1 MRFGLPGPLITPI
14 NRLDII
20 IIAIGERA
28 TETEKLLLSQLKTIR
43 TNYFVFCFAPVIRCT
58 ATLCSLSTG
67 PLPLLLMMML
77 LLWLILLLFSVR
89 IGVFTDV
96 SYYYWYNCNCWLLM
110 LPFLSLAL
118 LLFSF
123 FLVRQM
129 WVIVHLPSAFILFY
143 FFCSS
148 IPRCTQVCLI
158 LKTGYQTHN
167 NVPPFIR

>member
-43 TNYFVFCFAPVIRCT
+43 TNYYVFCFAPVIRCT

-67 PLPLLLMMML
+67 PMPLLLMMML

-110 LPFLSLAL
+110 LPFSVFGTAGEHIFLCSPNVSDCPFAL
-118 LLFSF
+118 
-123 FLVRQM
+123 R
-129 WVIVHLPSAFILFY
+129 VHFIL

-167 NVPPFIR
+167 HVPPFIR

>member
-43 TNYFVFCFAPVIRCT
+43 TNYFVFCFAPAIRCT

-96 SYYYWYNCNCWLLM
+96 SYYHWYNCNCWLLM

-123 FLVRQM
+123 FFVRQM
-129 WVIVHLPSAFILFY
+129 WVIVRLPSAFILC
-143 FFCSS
+143 FCSS
-148 IPRCTQVCLI
+148 IPKCTQVCLI

-167 NVPPFIR
+167 YVPPFIW

>member
-89 IGVFTDV
+89 ICVFTDV
-96 SYYYWYNCNCWLLM
+96 SYYHWYNCNCWLLM

-123 FLVRQM
+123 FFVRQM
-129 WVIVHLPSAFILFY
+129 CEWLSVCPPRLFY
-143 FFCSS
+143 VFAL
-148 IPRCTQVCLI
+148 RYRNARRYV
-158 LKTGYQTHN
+158 
-167 NVPPFIR
+167 